1 VIEPAGGGVRLRIRV
16 QPRAS
21 RTEVAGTYGDA
32 LRVRLTAAPVDG
44 AANDML
50 VRFLA
55 DTLGVGRAAVRL
67 VRGASSRTK
76 VIEVAGIGA
85 VEARRRLMP

>member
-1 VIEPAGGGVRLRIRV
+1 MIEPAGDGVRLRIRV

-21 RTEVAGTYGDA
+21 RTEVAGAYGDA

-55 DTLGVGRAAVRL
+55 ETLGVGRAAVRL
-67 VRGASSRTK
+67 VRGESSRTK
-76 VIEVAGIGA
+76 VIEVTGIHA
-85 VEARRRLMP
+85 AEARRRLMP